1 MFKKEANYNIR
12 HTPRILHI
20 EGMEIFAISNSKR
33 VFDKLNQTFKNMV
46 KEIKISDEKEN
57 PSHRMAE
64 LSPGV
69 WSGIA
74 PHPKIT
80 KEENT
85 DDVYYG
91 WDMKKSE
98 FPEFIKY
105 INNTKPW
112 DKCKDIHH
120 KQGFLIEEIKDEE
133 IMSIAG
139 HVEWISAIAFFDIL
153 TDNLKISIRIKYVPT
168 PDENNLGRNRIVLE
182 KATEMYFLG
191 LKGVAPEI
199 SPCVFPA
206 VPKVASLTILCNDEF
221 MSLLSNKFKQALSEG
236 GFDMTDEI
244 LNILRLLDYDGK
256 GYPSVIYES
265 ENLYHI
271 VWEGGLSQNGRIF
284 YFMDFTNK
292 EKFIVERM
300 RHSPPPNSPTIRG
313 TTDLFSDILS
323 YVSFWFYS
331 AEFFSYRR
339 LHRPKQ
345 FYEQIRDSFLK
356 NLRTLTMKQYDNITP
371 ELLRIQGDLQKF
383 QTDKESFLKRLAAL
397 ESPIL
402 QVYSPEVPVEPTNIF
417 DVLYQ
422 KKGDEDYKPLTLSQA
437 LDKLKNKI
445 NEEMDSKLN
454 LLTEYVD
461 KTITLVNARIQI
473 KETRLNSYLIF
484 FTAVLVLIGLISL
497 FGLKL

>member
-244 LNILRLLDYDGK
+244 LNIQLGIHLLIYFIFQFIQCLRK
-256 GYPSVIYES
+256 S
-265 ENLYHI
+265 
-271 VWEGGLSQNGRIF
+271 
-284 YFMDFTNK
+284 
-292 EKFIVERM
+292 
-300 RHSPPPNSPTIRG
+300 
-313 TTDLFSDILS
+313 
-323 YVSFWFYS
+323 
-331 AEFFSYRR
+331 
-339 LHRPKQ
+339 
-345 FYEQIRDSFLK
+345 
-356 NLRTLTMKQYDNITP
+356 
-371 ELLRIQGDLQKF
+371 
-383 QTDKESFLKRLAAL
+383 
-397 ESPIL
+397 
-402 QVYSPEVPVEPTNIF
+402 
-417 DVLYQ
+417 
-422 KKGDEDYKPLTLSQA
+422 
-437 LDKLKNKI
+437 
-445 NEEMDSKLN
+445 
-454 LLTEYVD
+454 
-461 KTITLVNARIQI
+461 
-473 KETRLNSYLIF
+473 
-484 FTAVLVLIGLISL
+484 
-497 FGLKL
+497 

>member
-1 MFKKEANYNIR
+1 MVKKEVIQNIR

-33 VFDKLNQTFKNMV
+33 VFDDLNQTFKNKA
-46 KEIKISDEKEN
+46 KEIKISDENEN

-69 WSGIA
+69 WSGIT

-85 DDVYYG
+85 EGVYYG

-98 FPEFIKY
+98 FPEFLKY

-112 DKCKDIHH
+112 DKCKDIYH

-133 IMSIAG
+133 IISIAAR
-139 HVEWISAIAFFDIL
+139 VEWISAIAFFDIL
-153 TDNLKISIRIKYVPT
+153 TNNLKLSIRIKYVPT
-168 PDENNLGRNRIVLE
+168 SDENNLRRSRIILE
-182 KATEMYFLG
+182 KATEMYILG
-191 LKGVAPEI
+191 LKGSAPEI

-221 MSLLSNKFKQALSEG
+221 MSLLSNKFKQAILEG

-265 ENLYHI
+265 ENLYHV
-271 VWEGGLSQNGRIF
+271 VWEGGFSQDGRIF
-284 YFMDFTNK
+284 YFVDFTNK

-345 FYEQIRDSFLK
+345 RYEQIRDSFLK
-356 NLRTLTMKQYDNITP
+356 NLRTLTMKQYDNITL
-371 ELLRIQGDLQKF
+371 ELLGIQGDLQKF
-383 QTDKESFLKRLAAL
+383 QTDKESFLNRLAEL

-402 QVYSPEVPVEPTNIF
+402 DIYSPEAPLGPTNIF
-417 DVLYQ
+417 DILYQ
-422 KKGDEDYKPLTLSQA
+422 KKGDEDYKQLTLSHA

-445 NEEMDSKLN
+445 KEEMDSELN
-454 LLTEYVD
+454 LLTEYID
-461 KTITLVNARIQI
+461 KTIALINARIQI

-497 FGLKL
+497 FALRL